1 MSLSLATR
9 RGYPDAFHGPP
20 PLPAAG
26 AESGAAQSGAAESGA
41 AQSGAAQSGTAE
53 TGQAKP
59 AADRTAA
66 GSAGGPAGPAGSRDP
81 LAGAGDTGASGV
93 GVLPRVY
100 TAFTCV
106 IMLAVFATVAANA
119 GFAAAQAALDQ
130 LAGAADT
137 AATRDAAAAIA
148 AELAAAKTQVL
159 AFAGVCVVL
168 GLGFATWIGRGLA
181 RPLAQLSRATVRLA
195 GGDHGVE
202 LPLSRV
208 DELARMGRALEVFRD
223 NAQEVARLQAE
234 EQRLR
239 DARDRELRELLT
251 RLSAEVDRVAAD
263 ADRRM
268 DDVRGE
274 FQQMSQTMVAI
285 GGQLGGAVE
294 TVQGRAAEAQ
304 ARSGEVVESIG
315 AFGEANQELVGE
327 VSGAIRAT
335 ETAAESGERISEKV
349 RALSS
354 CTDEISRVV
363 QLIQDIA
370 EQTNMLALNAT
381 IEAARAGEAGK
392 GFSVVAGEV
401 KNLAGQTATATTD
414 ITQQVDVIQS
424 SVREVAQAIHDLLET
439 VSTVTQASGKVRGA
453 VESQAAGAEA
463 IQARAGRAAEEVGQ
477 LSREFAPVTDQ
488 AAQVTAFAEE
498 VDAAANRG
506 AGLIDDVRR
515 EIAQVVRTQVG
526 DLTDRIEGD
535 RTGTGTP

>member
-9 RGYPDAFHGPP
+9 RGYPAAFHGPP
-20 PLPAAG
+20 PLPAT
-26 AESGAAQSGAAESGA
+26 AAA
-41 AQSGAAQSGTAE
+41 SGTAE
-53 TGQAKP
+53 LDG
-59 AADRTAA
+59 DHTAA
-66 GSAGGPAGPAGSRDP
+66 GRSRPAVPGDP
-81 LAGAGDTGASGV
+81 LAGAGDAAASGV

-119 GFAAAQAALDQ
+119 GFAGAQAALER
-130 LAGAADT
+130 LAGGADT
-137 AATRDAAAAIA
+137 AATREAAAAIA

-181 RPLAQLSRATVRLA
+181 GPLAQLSQATVRLA
-195 GGDHGVE
+195 DGDHAVA
-202 LPLSRV
+202 LPASRV

-223 NAQEVARLQAE
+223 NAREVARLQAE
-234 EQRLR
+234 EQRAR
-239 DARDRELRELLT
+239 AERDRQLRQLLT
-251 RLSAEVDRVAAD
+251 RLSAEVDRVGAD

-274 FQQMSQTMVAI
+274 FQQMSQTMAAI

-294 TVQGRAAEAQ
+294 TVQGCASEAQ

-315 AFGEANQELVGE
+315 AFSEANEELVGE
-327 VSGAIRAT
+327 VTGAIQAT
-335 ETAAESGERISEKV
+335 ETAAASGERIREKV
-349 RALSS
+349 GALSS

-414 ITQQVDVIQS
+414 ITQQVDVIQG
-424 SVREVAQAIHDLLET
+424 SVREVAQAIHDLVET
-439 VSTVTQASGKVRGA
+439 VGTVTQASDKVRGA
-453 VESQAAGAEA
+453 VESQTAGAEA

-488 AAQVTAFAEE
+488 AAQITAFAEE
-498 VDAAANRG
+498 VDAAASRG

-515 EIAQVVRTQVG
+515 EIAEVVRTQVG
-526 DLTDRIEGD
+526 ELTDRVSGAGD
-535 RTGTGTP
+535 DARAA

>member
-1 MSLSLATR
+1 MSLSLADR

-20 PLPAAG
+20 PLPAQDTSA
-26 AESGAAQSGAAESGA
+26 
-41 AQSGAAQSGTAE
+41 
-53 TGQAKP
+53 
-59 AADRTAA
+59 AADATDARAQQ
-66 GSAGGPAGPAGSRDP
+66 PAPSNDP
-81 LAGAGDTGASGV
+81 LAAAGDDGASGV

-106 IMLAVFATVAANA
+106 ILLAVFATVAANA
-119 GFAAAQAALDQ
+119 GFAGAQAALET
-130 LAGAADT
+130 LAAEADS
-137 AATRDAAAAIA
+137 AATRDAATAIA
-148 AELAAAKTQVL
+148 ADLAGAKTQVL

-181 RPLAQLSRATVRLA
+181 RPLAQLSQATVRLA
-195 GGDHGVE
+195 GGDHAVA
-202 LPLSRV
+202 LPASGV

-223 NAQEVARLQAE
+223 NAREVARLQAE
-234 EQRLR
+234 EKRLQ
-239 DARDRELRELLT
+239 AERDRELRQLLE
-251 RLSAEVDRVAAD
+251 RLSGEVDRVATD

-274 FQQMSQTMVAI
+274 FGRMSQTMSEI
-285 GGQLGGAVE
+285 GGQLAGAVE
-294 TVQGRAAEAQ
+294 TVQGRATEAQ

-327 VSGAIRAT
+327 VKDAIQAT
-335 ETAAESGERISEKV
+335 ETAADRGARISEKV
-349 RALSS
+349 QALSS

-363 QLIQDIA
+363 QFIQDIA

-414 ITQQVDVIQS
+414 ITQQVDVIQG

-439 VSTVTQASGKVRGA
+439 VGTVTRSSDKVRGA
-453 VESQAAGAEA
+453 VESQTAGAEA
-463 IQARAGRAAEEVGQ
+463 IQARAGTAADEVGR
-477 LSREFAPVTDQ
+477 LSEEFAPVTQ
-488 AAQVTAFAEE
+488 SAEQVTAFAGE
-498 VDAAANRG
+498 VDATATRG

-515 EIAQVVRTQVG
+515 EIAEVVRTQVG
-526 DLTDRIEGD
+526 ELTDRIAAERKD
-535 RTGTGTP
+535 ADAA